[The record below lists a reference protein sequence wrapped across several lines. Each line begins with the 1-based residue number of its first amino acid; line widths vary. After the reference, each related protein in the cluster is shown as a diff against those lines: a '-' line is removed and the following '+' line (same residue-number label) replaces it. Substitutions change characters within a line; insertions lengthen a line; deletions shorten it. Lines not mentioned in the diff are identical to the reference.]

1 MTTAKPRR
9 RWLQFNLKALMALV
23 VLVAVPF
30 GWFKWKSDRKSRER
44 QAVAEIKRLHGKLR
58 YDWEGEPG
66 NDWEIGTK
74 TEQPGPAWLRKRLG
88 DDFFSKA
95 VRWPGRKRQITLRLS
110 PDVLTFFRNQG
121 KGYQTSI
128 NSVLQRYV
136 EVQERRVGSRSQRK
150 VSKNTTTRSRVR
162 KKSG

>member
-1 MTTAKPRR
+1 MKRGSKTDWARVDR
-9 RWLQFNLKALMALV
+9 L
-23 VLVAVPF
+23 
-30 GWFKWKSDRKSRER
+30 SDSGIDYSDNPE
-44 QAVAEIKRLHGKLR
+44 
-58 YDWEGEPG
+58 
-66 NDWEIGTK
+66 
-74 TEQPGPAWLRKRLG
+74 LG
-88 DDFFSKA
+88 DDFFLKA

-136 EVQERRVGSRSQRK
+136 ELQERRVGSRSQRK
-150 VSKNTTTRSRVR
+150 VSKNTTSRSRVR